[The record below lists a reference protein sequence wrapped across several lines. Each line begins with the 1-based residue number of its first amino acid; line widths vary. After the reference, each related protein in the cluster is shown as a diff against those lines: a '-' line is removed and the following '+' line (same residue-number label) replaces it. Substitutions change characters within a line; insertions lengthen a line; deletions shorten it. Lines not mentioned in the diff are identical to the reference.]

1 MDLFPLE
8 ELHNLKEINVNK
20 TQHGQNIKKIS
31 RPIKFSYLFIY
42 LDVPR
47 RYPNVENDAFV
58 VPLLNFV
65 WRIVFPFLNVLGQ
78 PIPKKEI
85 FPP

>member
-1 MDLFPLE
+1 M
-8 ELHNLKEINVNK
+8 
-20 TQHGQNIKKIS
+20 
-31 RPIKFSYLFIY
+31 FIY

-65 WRIVFPFLNVLGQ
+65 WRIVFPFLNLLGQ
-78 PIPKKEI
+78 PIPEKNIREYCIKKGKKI
-85 FPP
+85 RL

>member
-1 MDLFPLE
+1 ME
-8 ELHNLKEINVNK
+8 
-20 TQHGQNIKKIS
+20 
-31 RPIKFSYLFIY
+31 Y

-65 WRIVFPFLNVLGQ
+65 WRIVFLFSNVLGQ
-78 PIPKKEI
+78 PIPEKKILENI
-85 FPP
+85 VFKKINK